1 MKYGLA
7 SAGMIGLVV
16 ALTAL
21 VLGGPGATGVAVAGV
36 IAFPVQMLLFAVMSR
51 VRVGTNAFLAAWV
64 GGMLARLVVVGLV
77 ALVVTRS
84 SRLPEVPTLLGLAGF
99 FLMMVLVEPLFLGL
113 RAPRGAR
120 ELRSE

>member
-21 VLGGPGATGVAVAGV
+21 VLEGAGATGVAVAGV
-36 IAFPVQMLLFAVMSR
+36 IAFSVQMLLFAVMSR

-84 SRLPEVPTLLGLAGF
+84 SGLPEVPTLLGLAGF